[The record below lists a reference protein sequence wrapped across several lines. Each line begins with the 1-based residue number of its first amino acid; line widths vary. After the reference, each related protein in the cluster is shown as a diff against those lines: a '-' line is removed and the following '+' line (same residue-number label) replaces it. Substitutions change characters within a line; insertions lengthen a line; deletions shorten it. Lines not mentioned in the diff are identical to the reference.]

1 MKTEEERM
9 DGTVIFT
16 FRPPFSVL
24 KPTEKRL
31 TFFYNL
37 SWTSVEYC
45 VEYSLKITRLPRG

>member
-45 VEYSLKITRLPRG
+45 VEHSLKITRLPRG

>member
-9 DGTVIFT
+9 DRTVIFT

-24 KPTEKRL
+24 KPTEERL